1 MWGFIA
7 TACIP
12 DALCADPARGKA
24 AESGKQLP
32 AGRSRGI
39 ACSRVG
45 HRPLLSAEL
54 PLLRDHLAANHQN
67 LVAADHDEGGLDH
80 RAPAGHRAVGAGV
93 SDGIGIQRRIHVEH
107 VVQRV
112 AQPGPDG
119 LRQESPIPVAPHDRP
134 ASVEVLI
141 LEGRSHLTTV
151 DDHQG
156 AAHTFGARA
165 VPHTVQGVIAAV
177 DAIVP
182 RRNDEVAGLGE
193 LAEGVEIFAIFETLR
208 GRHIQDVVVD
218 VRELG
223 PVFWGQIV
231 HEPALHLLGNAGVL
245 QNGPVAHRHGAQQSL
260 ADRDSGV
267 VAAGVM
273 RLAVGNVL
281 LELIIRH
288 FLRSG
293 QHLIQ
298 GAGLGVVRGGRSG
311 SHVGR
316 DFRRDGVHR
325 SIPGRDGGRI
335 LREDNTAGGQDQGHQ
350 GRDNLDDRHIHNC
363 LTPVVHLLTS
373 ESQGDC
379 YVAGRV
385 RRGRK

>member
-1 MWGFIA
+1 M
-7 TACIP
+7 T
-12 DALCADPARGKA
+12 
-24 AESGKQLP
+24 
-32 AGRSRGI
+32 AGRSRWV

-45 HRPLLSAEL
+45 HRPLSAEL

-93 SDGIGIQRRIHVEH
+93 GDGIGIQRRIHVEH

-151 DDHQG
+151 DDHQS
-156 AAHTFGARA
+156 AAHTFGAHA
-165 VPHTVQGVIAAV
+165 APHTVQGVIAAV

-182 RRNDEVAGLGE
+182 RRNDEVASLGE

-208 GRHIQDVVVD
+208 GRHVQDVVVD

-223 PVFWGQIV
+223 PVGRGQV
-231 HEPALHLLGNAGVL
+231 VKEPLLHLGGDAGVAE
-245 QNGPVAHRHGAQQSL
+245 NGPVAHCHGAQQSL

-273 RLAVGNVL
+273 RLAVSDVL
-281 LELIIRH
+281 FELIVRH
-288 FLRSG
+288 LIRSG
-293 QHLIQ
+293 QHLVQ
-298 GAGLGVVRGGRSG
+298 GAGLGVVRGGRGSG
-311 SHVGR
+311 HVDR
-316 DFRRDGVHR
+316 DLSRDCVHR
-325 SIPGRDGGRI
+325 GIPGRDGGRI
-335 LREDNTAGGQDQGHQ
+335 LREDNTAGGQGQGHQ
-350 GRDNLDDRHIHNC
+350 GRDNLDDRHIRNC
-363 LTPVVHLLTS
+363 LMPVVHPTS
-373 ESQGDC
+373 S
-379 YVAGRV
+379 V
-385 RRGRK
+385 R